1 MNAQPAPSAKSNVAI
16 KIIGLCLMV
25 FGLGL
30 AATMLG
36 GRGATASGIFM
47 IIGGCGVCLF
57 VEGVKRQILK
67 AIEDSRKE

>member
-16 KIIGLCLMV
+16 KIIGLCLMI
-25 FGLGL
+25 
-30 AATMLG
+30 
-36 GRGATASGIFM
+36 S
-47 IIGGCGVCLF
+47 GGCGVCLF